1 MKILIKTQNYDKKIL
16 MLNILLFTL

>member
-16 MLNILLFTL
+16 MSNVLLFTL

>member
-1 MKILIKTQNYDKKIL
+1 MKILIKTQNYNKKIL